1 MHEFHGWRGS
11 GDSPGA
17 VFHGEETS
25 GTPVGGGNSV
35 AIAFQTTDRQTNK
48 QIDIAVA

>member
-1 MHEFHGWRGS
+1 MNFTG
-11 GDSPGA
+11 
-17 VFHGEETS
+17 GEGVGTARVKETS